1 MSVGKLVDDCFVHDR
16 DRLRHEEVIALLR
29 ERLHPV
35 VETVSIPVD
44 QGLRRVLAADC
55 VAPRPIPAHDNA
67 AVDGFA
73 VRHQDLREDAP
84 TRLPIGNRLT
94 AGVQKSLPTQE
105 PGTATRIFTG
115 AVIPQGADC
124 VVMQEDCEVEHDRSG
139 EPAFVT
145 IPPKLKAGANRRRA
159 GEDVREGETLLTA
172 GSLLRPQD
180 LARLASAGLGSIPV
194 YSRLKLCIISTGDEL
209 RAADGGALPVGAVY
223 DANQPL
229 LTGLAQSLPV
239 DALPLGILADRPD
252 TVEDALSDAA
262 SRFDVIITSGGA
274 SKGEEDHLRETLEKL
289 GTCHLWQLAIKPGRP
304 MMMGQ
309 IRGTP
314 VFGLPGNPVAVFVCW
329 LLYVYP
335 SLLRLGGAAWREPEK
350 IFLPAGFSI
359 PRKKQD
365 RREFYRG
372 WLETADGRTVLQ
384 KFERDGSG
392 LIAGL
397 QAASGLIE
405 VPEEIERIE
414 TGDPLAFLPFSQFG
428 IC

>member
-1 MSVGKLVDDCFVHDR
+1 MSAGKLIDDCFVHDR
-16 DRLRHEEVIALLR
+16 DRLRHDQVIALLR

-35 VETVSIPVD
+35 VAQVD
-44 QGLRRVLAADC
+44 VPLHHGIGRVLAADC

-73 VRHQDLREDAP
+73 VAHSDLSPTEL
-84 TRLPIGNRLT
+84 TRLPISNRLA
-94 AGVQKSLPTQE
+94 AGVQQQFPIQE

-115 AVIPQGADC
+115 AVMPEGADS
-124 VVMQEDCEVEHDRSG
+124 VVMQEDCDVEADSAGKPTH
-139 EPAFVT
+139 AI

-159 GEDVREGETLLTA
+159 GEDVEEGDTLLPA
-172 GSLLRPQD
+172 GSILRPQD
-180 LARLASAGLGSIPV
+180 LARLASAGFAEIPV
-194 YSRLKLCIISTGDEL
+194 YDRLKVAIFSTGNEL
-209 RAADGGALPVGAVY
+209 RPADGKALPAGAVY

-229 LTGLAQSLPV
+229 LIGLARHLPV
-239 DALPLGILADRPD
+239 EVQALGILPD
-252 TVEDALSDAA
+252 ETGAVEDALSSAARSHDA
-262 SRFDVIITSGGA
+262 IITSGGA
-274 SKGEEDHLRETLEKL
+274 SKGEEDHLRSAMERL

-309 IRGTP
+309 IGGTP

-335 SLLRLGGAAWREPEK
+335 SLLRLAGAPWREPEK
-350 IFLPAGFSI
+350 IILPAGFSV
-359 PRKKQD
+359 PSKKQD

-372 WLETADGRTVLQ
+372 WMETGGGKTVLK

-397 QAASGLIE
+397 QAATGLIE
-405 VPEEIERIE
+405 VPEETDRIE
-414 TGDPLAFLPFSQFG
+414 PGDPLAFWPFSQFG
-428 IC
+428 I